1 VHPASWAWVALV
13 VSVCGIAPALP
24 RRLGPV
30 LGITRAIAAASLAA
44 LVLAAVGGV
53 VVDGWWPAGAV
64 AAWLGAL
71 LVVLAAAG
79 TAARTATGFGDHIA
93 PLLVRFAS
101 VTDNAVAAGALA
113 GLAAVHLVTVEWV
126 GVAQPTSTLAAFG
139 AGIAIAFAVL
149 VTFDLGRAAEL
160 PRRGAV
166 GALLAPVVLATIA
179 AIVVADTA
187 ATTAWSSVPLAVLT
201 VGVAATIAATLIH
214 RGDPVAV
221 VRRRGYLVSG
231 IVGAGGFVLA
241 WIERPAGAGW
251 EAVGGVGAAVAVG
264 AALAVALGMVGHVFT
279 SDHWRPGKRI
289 AARSRSGAATVITT
303 GLGDAARAGAVV
315 IGVLAVGMFLAHRAG
330 EYAGVG
336 GGYGMT
342 LAVVG
347 LVAVLAVP
355 ASGMRFAVLGRG
367 VPIADDAT
375 DASRE
380 SVASLVAAGSA
391 ARAVG
396 AVVVTS
402 AGALTA
408 LSLVVAL
415 WEVSAV
421 EIIGGGIGMVIG
433 VAAGMVAI
441 WYAAGWALHVTP
453 QPGSATRG
461 SAHRPPS
468 TWAAIGA
475 LVVPVVVAV
484 LVPVGLG
491 HARAAALGGYLVG
504 LLAAGPALAVVV
516 VVAGGAWENVRRLIE
531 TGAYGG
537 VGSRAHR
544 AVVAADAVGES
555 LRSSMVTAV
564 VALLV
569 TTAAVALA
577 FAGSF

>member
-1 VHPASWAWVALV
+1 MHPASWAWVALV
-13 VSVCGIAPALP
+13 VAACGVAPAMP

-30 LGITRAIAAASLAA
+30 LGITRAIAAASFAA
-44 LVLAAVGGV
+44 LVLAAVGGF
-53 VVDGWWPAGAV
+53 VVDGWWPAAAV
-64 AAWLGAL
+64 AAWSGAL

-79 TAARTATGFGDHIA
+79 TAARTATGFGDHLG

-101 VTDNAVAAGALA
+101 VTDTAVAAGALA
-113 GLAAVHLVTVEWV
+113 ALAAAHLVIVEWV
-126 GVAQPTSTLAAFG
+126 EVVQPVATLAAFG
-139 AGIAIAFAVL
+139 AGVAVAFAVL
-149 VTFDLGRAAEL
+149 VTFDVGRAAEL

-166 GALLAPVVLATIA
+166 GALLAPVALATIA
-179 AIVVADTA
+179 STIVAESGA
-187 ATTAWSSVPLAVLT
+187 ATAWSSVPLAVLT
-201 VGVAATIAATLIH
+201 VGVAAAVAAGLIR
-214 RGDPVAV
+214 RGDPAAV
-221 VRRRGYLVSG
+221 VRRRGHLVSG
-231 IVGAGGFVLA
+231 LVGVGGFVVA
-241 WIERPAGAGW
+241 WVERPADAGL
-251 EAVGGVGAAVAVG
+251 ESVGGVGAAIAVG
-264 AALAVALGMVGHVFT
+264 AALAIALAMVGHLFT

-289 AARSRSGAATVITT
+289 AARSRSGAAVVITT
-303 GLGDAARAGAVV
+303 GLGDAARAGAIV
-315 IGVLAVGMFLAHRAG
+315 IGLLAAGMFVAHRAG

-336 GGYGMT
+336 GGFGMT

-355 ASGMRFAVLGRG
+355 ASGMRLAVLGRG
-367 VPIADDAT
+367 VPIPEDAT

-380 SVASLVAAGSA
+380 SVAALVAAGSA
-391 ARAVG
+391 ARSVG

-408 LSLVVAL
+408 LALVVAL

-421 EIIGGGIGMVIG
+421 AIIGGGIGMVIG
-433 VAAGMVAI
+433 VAGGMAAI
-441 WYAAGWALHVTP
+441 WYAAGWALHVAP

-461 SAHRPPS
+461 SPRPPS

-475 LVVPVVVAV
+475 LVIPVVVAV

-491 HARAAALGGYLVG
+491 HVRAAALGGYLVG

-537 VGSRAHR
+537 IGSRAHR